1 MPTCCW
7 EWQGA
12 TNNDGYGRFRL
23 NRKLER
29 AHAILLLWITGHR
42 PEYVMHQCDNPA
54 CVRPSH
60 LNKGTHGLNMKD
72 AYAKGRRPACV
83 PKGVKHYKA
92 RFTVEQIQIIRNR
105 YAAGESQKSIGID
118 FGVNQSHISQ
128 IVRRETYSSVSD
140 APAKEAV

>member
-1 MPTCCW
+1 
-7 EWQGA
+7 
-12 TNNDGYGRFRL
+12 
-23 NRKLER
+23 
-29 AHAILLLWITGHR
+29 
-42 PEYVMHQCDNPA
+42 
-54 CVRPSH
+54 
-60 LNKGTHGLNMKD
+60 MKD

-128 IVRRETYSSVSD
+128 IVRRETYSSVPD
-140 APAKEAV
+140 APATEAV